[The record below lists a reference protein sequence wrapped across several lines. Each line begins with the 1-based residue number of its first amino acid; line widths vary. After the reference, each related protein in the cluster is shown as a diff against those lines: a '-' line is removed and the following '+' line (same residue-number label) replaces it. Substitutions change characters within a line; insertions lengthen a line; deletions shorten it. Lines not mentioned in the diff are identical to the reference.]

1 MHPNQNNLNLP
12 AYPLAAT
19 RRIRANRV
27 GLGNLERYLDSIPND
42 DDGGAGGGG
51 GAAQQNEAWMNDVG
65 LALAATKHRERREAR
80 AAAMLEIV
88 DIGQAFPANSAA
100 SSPNTNS
107 PREPLSSNPRTPHS
121 THGAGPSP
129 SISPATTA
137 SRADGAGPSCLA
149 SPYPYDYPS
158 NASTSTTAGASV
170 QESPRVT
177 RSAFVKLMG
186 YNTKRSAALH
196 SQMCAKWWSSAL
208 ETPTRNSSA
217 ASLTVRAWHLS
228 QSFLFIRTALADS
241 LTLALSADD
250 APSGA
255 LGERARP
262 PAGDAILLFRLGG
275 IAGLQTLSSSAA
287 AARVIQP
294 ECRVVVDEQRQ
305 IEDADWRVA
314 CFVLLVHLRRRRVI
328 LLRPAAYQNIA
339 QMPPLA
345 TGAYGRA
352 GSRW

>member
-1 MHPNQNNLNLP
+1 MHPNANNLNLP

-196 SQMCAKWWSSAL
+196 SQMCA
-208 ETPTRNSSA
+208 
-217 ASLTVRAWHLS
+217 
-228 QSFLFIRTALADS
+228 
-241 LTLALSADD
+241 
-250 APSGA
+250 
-255 LGERARP
+255 
-262 PAGDAILLFRLGG
+262 
-275 IAGLQTLSSSAA
+275 
-287 AARVIQP
+287 
-294 ECRVVVDEQRQ
+294 
-305 IEDADWRVA
+305 
-314 CFVLLVHLRRRRVI
+314 
-328 LLRPAAYQNIA
+328 
-339 QMPPLA
+339 
-345 TGAYGRA
+345 
-352 GSRW
+352 

>member
-121 THGAGPSP
+121 THGL
-129 SISPATTA
+129 IFTLRNFFAT
-137 SRADGAGPSCLA
+137 
-149 SPYPYDYPS
+149 
-158 NASTSTTAGASV
+158 
-170 QESPRVT
+170 
-177 RSAFVKLMG
+177 
-186 YNTKRSAALH
+186 H
-196 SQMCAKWWSSAL
+196 SQSRKSSA
-208 ETPTRNSSA
+208 R
-217 ASLTVRAWHLS
+217 
-228 QSFLFIRTALADS
+228 
-241 LTLALSADD
+241 
-250 APSGA
+250 
-255 LGERARP
+255 
-262 PAGDAILLFRLGG
+262 
-275 IAGLQTLSSSAA
+275 SSSGE
-287 AARVIQP
+287 V
-294 ECRVVVDEQRQ
+294 
-305 IEDADWRVA
+305 
-314 CFVLLVHLRRRRVI
+314 
-328 LLRPAAYQNIA
+328 RPW
-339 QMPPLA
+339 L
-345 TGAYGRA
+345 
-352 GSRW
+352 